1 MIVPASP
8 AFIWDASW
16 WITSEPDDDFPS
28 ILRPL
33 GDASWPR
40 CPRSKATHDTVFH
53 PAASLCSLA
62 GELAVERIAV
72 FVVAVSFWSV
82 DLFVIQVFC
91 EDLLEDCLSRNIFTS
106 CQKMPFD
113 DRLDMVEY
121 MQKNP

>member
-1 MIVPASP
+1 MHLGGL
-8 AFIWDASW
+8 
-16 WITSEPDDDFPS
+16 
-28 ILRPL
+28 LRNPTTTFHL
-33 GDASWPR
+33 FFSRQVYASWPR
-40 CPRSKATHDTVFH
+40 CPCSKPTHDTVFH